1 MAERLARCMAYLDRR
16 ARHARP
22 GLGASPSP
30 SLSPLFSHSSPVHA
44 AHAHSLAQYGLSTPL
59 AIPKKAALALSLFTP
74 DSPLL
79 PPSSTSSPSSTT
91 TATSI
96 RISSPLDPLPHR
108 ISFLSCASFPL
119 LFPSVAAKGFGAP
132 SLGLGWRGVN
142 ELVLRGL
149 RRLAAADAAN
159 AAAVEGS
166 GEGKEE
172 GDPKER
178 GRRYVRGEGGMV
190 VLLDFWESTAAGSG
204 RGKDAVRE
212 GGLVREIVQMNFA
225 L

>member
-1 MAERLARCMAYLDRR
+1 LLRGTQNLLCTTGGLHPPSWPNDSR
-16 ARHARP
+16 AAWRTSIGGRET
-22 GLGASPSP
+22 L
-30 SLSPLFSHSSPVHA
+30 V
-44 AHAHSLAQYGLSTPL
+44 QDWYVLSTPL

-79 PPSSTSSPSSTT
+79 PPSSASSPSSTT
-91 TATSI
+91 PSI
-96 RISSPLDPLPHR
+96 RTRTRSTPDPLPHR

-149 RRLAAADAAN
+149 RRLAADDAAT
-159 AAAVEGS
+159 AAAAAAAAGS
-166 GEGKEE
+166 SEGKEDA
-172 GDPKER
+172 GASAR

-190 VLLDFWESTAAGSG
+190 VLLDFWESTAGGSG
-204 RGKDAVRE
+204 RGRDARRE
-212 GGLVREIVQMNFA
+212 RGLVQQVVQMNFA
-225 L
+225 A